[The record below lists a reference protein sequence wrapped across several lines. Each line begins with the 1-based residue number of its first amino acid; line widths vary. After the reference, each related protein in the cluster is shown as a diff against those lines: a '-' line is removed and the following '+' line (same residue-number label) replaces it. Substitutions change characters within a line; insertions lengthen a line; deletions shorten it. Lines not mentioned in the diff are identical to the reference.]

1 MLGKLNISKNDKKKQ
16 KEELTTNFEVL
27 NKLRVPCKKFFFT
40 KSYGDNNVDV
50 MELIVEKV
58 KIIIQNVNVRLG

>member
-1 MLGKLNISKNDKKKQ
+1 MTKKKKTKQ

-27 NKLRVPCKKFFFT
+27 NKLRVPCKNFFFT

-50 MELIVEKV
+50 MELTVEKV
-58 KIIIQNVNVRLG
+58 KIIIQTVNVRLG